1 MLCGTQAAA
10 EVEAQVRERG
20 FTRGKHLHE
29 AGREASPMAQLTAV
43 RLADSSAGQ
52 HALGALAAAAERTD
66 GPTLSSYAAC
76 TAARRA
82 RASRRGRRL
91 FFASAKGHLK
101 SLVEQKGALSTLERW
116 SLRTGASHNAFA
128 HCLRLPRARQGPLPS
143 APTVPPP
150 LPTFAFFLRRHHCDL
165 RPSNSAIECRL
176 YDRCCL
182 RARRLLRRPPAAIA
196 AHATAATRRRCRRRR
211 LRHCR
216 HHPPPPV
223 GLCWR
228 RRPDHALLSPR
239 GERWARRAPQ
249 R

>member
-1 MLCGTQAAA
+1 
-10 EVEAQVRERG
+10 
-20 FTRGKHLHE
+20 
-29 AGREASPMAQLTAV
+29 MAQLTAV

-150 LPTFAFFLRRHHCDL
+150 LSTTALSSPAQV
-165 RPSNSAIECRL
+165 PSPASNSPLELRL
-176 YDRCCL
+176 YDCCCS
-182 RARRLLRRPPAAIA
+182 RARRLFDRSHRRHCGAHHRCDALDARYRCPLRRP
-196 AHATAATRRRCRRRR
+196 RRCRHRPSPPSVLPAPSPALLLPCYPPMRDGRVRALHVARRR
-211 LRHCR
+211 L
-216 HHPPPPV
+216 
-223 GLCWR
+223 
-228 RRPDHALLSPR
+228 
-239 GERWARRAPQ
+239 Q
-249 R
+249 